1 MAATTANTLF
11 GTNPTQTGANSIQM
25 TTPSYASPVPAQAVN
40 PGVLEHQGP
49 QGFAP
54 QPGVVAPVSGNHY
67 PQQQQQQQQEYY
79 HTQQYEPVV
88 APVANGQPPTAAGTA
103 SAQAAPAAGAKTSSL
118 QGHLNK
124 VKTQLEKNGGK
135 QGAWLATQL
144 QTQAQPFVQ
153 KTAIVGDIN
162 SNGTPIG
169 FEVYRGSHIVSKD
182 DIVKDMQGNPAYY
195 LQFPHNIGSSWS
207 LTFYRGGSPT
217 GQPLATMRKQGS
229 FGNPMQADDIVI
241 QFAPSQQLPS
251 GFTTTLA
258 RTSMLSSAH
267 EFSTPTNER
276 FKWKSESK
284 LNSNDLMLID
294 LATGKVAATWEKSYV
309 TYGKDGKLLV
319 SPAFVHHLDLIVA
332 TGLCMEEWKREEAE
346 KKGGGGMTSNKNLLG
361 MGMKFLKQ
369 KK

>member
-1 MAATTANTLF
+1 MAATTANTPF
-11 GTNPTQTGANSIQM
+11 NDATVPATAASIQT

-40 PGVLEHQGP
+40 PGLLEHQGP

-54 QPGVVAPVSGNHY
+54 QPGI
-67 PQQQQQQQQEYY
+67 
-79 HTQQYEPVV
+79 V
-88 APVANGQPPTAAGTA
+88 APVAAADQQYHQQQQYAYDQQQHYQQPVGSQSQSAATT
-103 SAQAAPAAGAKTSSL
+103 PAATGPKTSSL

-144 QTQAQPFVQ
+144 QTQANPLVN
-153 KTAIVGDIN
+153 KVAVVGDIN
-162 SNGTPIG
+162 SNGVPIG
-169 FEVYRGSHIVSKD
+169 FEVFRGSHVVSKD
-182 DIVKDMQGNPAYY
+182 DVVKDMQGNPVYY

-229 FGNPMQADDIVI
+229 FGNPMNADDIVI
-241 QFAPSQQLPS
+241 QFPPSQQLPN

-258 RTSMLSSAH
+258 RTSLLSSAH
-267 EFSTPTNER
+267 EFSSPTNAR

-284 LNSNDLMLID
+284 LNSNDLMLIE
-294 LATGKVAATWEKSYV
+294 LSSGRVAATWVKSYV
-309 TYGKDGKLLV
+309 TYGKDGKMLV
-319 SPAFVHHLDLIVA
+319 SPAFMQDLDLIVA

-346 KKGGGGMTSNKNLLG
+346 KKGSAGLTSNKNLLG
-361 MGMKFLKQ
+361 MGMKFLGG
-369 KK
+369 KKK